1 MKLDHPPFHS
11 DVEPAPATNSRLE
24 STCTRPSSDF
34 PGQVLKDIFRK
45 DALDDMRGSL
55 GVPVK
60 PVGVSVTVLTA
71 FLAAFLVVAG
81 IFLATAKYARKETV
95 SGQVTPSEGTFKI
108 STQLSG
114 TADHV
119 HVKEGQIVKAG
130 DTLISISSDP
140 VLGNGDS
147 LVESLKSIRLAQ
159 RRAQEQQTVARAA
172 QLERQIEELTAKSD
186 GLRSDAARLG
196 DSAALLE
203 RRKHLQF
210 QNVDAHRKLAK
221 QGMVSAAAV
230 RQQEDGLLSVQQQ
243 LQQSA
248 RELGLQ
254 RSQLAQVLAQI
265 GRLHAEADMAKS
277 DAAAVKA
284 QLHENEL
291 NSEAAHARRVVAPI
305 DGIVT
310 ALRVHAGS
318 AVGPGQILAM
328 IVPHTAGSAGRMEV
342 ELWAPSKA
350 IGFVRP
356 GAKVRIMYDAFP
368 YRTFGIGHGVVVDV
382 SGTPLSP
389 SELTLPI
396 ESPEQLFRIRVSLPA
411 PKLHAYGQ
419 EWALVPGMRLSADLI
434 LEEQSLLDWVLGPLR
449 ALNKRSI

>member
-1 MKLDHPPFHS
+1 MEAAS
-11 DVEPAPATNSRLE
+11 VTNGQSKSTSTRQALE
-24 STCTRPSSDF
+24 SPER
-34 PGQVLKDIFRK
+34 VLKNIFRK
-45 DALDDMRGSL
+45 DALDDMRGSM

-60 PVGVSVTVLTA
+60 PIGVSVTVLTA
-71 FLAAFLVVAG
+71 FLAAFLFVAG

-130 DTLISISSDP
+130 ATLISISSDS
-140 VLGNGDS
+140 VLGNGES
-147 LVESLKSIRLAQ
+147 LVESLKAIRLAQ
-159 RRAQEQQTVARAA
+159 RRAQEQQTVARAE

-186 GLRSDAARLG
+186 GLRTDASRLG
-196 DSAALLE
+196 DAATLLE
-203 RRKHLQF
+203 KRKHLQF

-248 RELGLQ
+248 RELGFQ

-277 DAAAVKA
+277 DAATLKA

-291 NSEAAHARRVVAPI
+291 NSEASQARRVVAPI
-305 DGIVT
+305 DGVVT

-318 AVGPGQILAM
+318 SVSPGQTLAM
-328 IVPHTAGSAGRMEV
+328 IVPNTTAGSAARMEV

-356 GAKVRIMYDAFP
+356 GARVRIMYDAFP
-368 YRTFGIGHGVVVDV
+368 YQTFGIGHGVVVDV
-382 SGTPLSP
+382 SGTPLLP

-396 ESPEQLFRIRVSLPA
+396 ESQEQLFRIRVSLPA
-411 PKLHAYGQ
+411 PKLLAYGH

-434 LEEQSLLDWVLGPLR
+434 LEEQSLLEWVLGPLR
-449 ALNKRSI
+449 ALNKRLI